1 MTFSF
6 ADGSTNSPVT
16 VNAPAGNGNLYQN
29 PQLVPFAPRISTKIN
44 ALVLSANTAQ
54 AFTVPAGFTKAFISC
69 DTPGAAVWMAYNKA
83 AVIPTGNITN
93 GSCPMLNT
101 EPACLKRKSF
111 LDSKAKYC
119 EWQQQS
125 SSSALNPSCTYKQ
138 VILQLNCALL
148 IASDSYM

>member
-6 ADGSTNSPVT
+6 ADGSTNSPVA

-29 PQLVPFAPRISTKIN
+29 PQLVPFAPTISTKIN

-93 GSCPMLNT
+93 GSCPMLN
-101 EPACLKRKSF
+101 PAGRMVSGGDTLSCISA
-111 LDSKAKYC
+111 SNCIVIC
-119 EWQQQS
+119 EFWE
-125 SSSALNPSCTYKQ
+125 
-138 VILQLNCALL
+138 
-148 IASDSYM
+148 